1 MSSPWQIKNLQ
12 VSTQSS
18 VSSINKI
25 KGQCQFVRRPMEEVS
40 KELFILLL
48 LFNTTAAVMSLEHR
62 KRRHLEPE
70 PEPEMSSADDEE
82 FAAWVAGCFSSTAV
96 AAEEAS
102 IFNTTAVVSQ
112 GQEDAQAQ
120 EHRKRRLDAVADA
133 YTDEE
138 FAAWIADPTFPDEAL
153 SQIFSDLPPLVEASS
168 QFKSNLLLMLI
179 LILMEILLH

>member
-62 KRRHLEPE
+62 KRRHLEAE
-70 PEPEMSSADDEE
+70 PEPEMPSADDEE
-82 FAAWVAGCFSSTAV
+82 FPAWVAGCFSSTAV

>member
-1 MSSPWQIKNLQ
+1 
-12 VSTQSS
+12 
-18 VSSINKI
+18 
-25 KGQCQFVRRPMEEVS
+25 MEEVS

-48 LFNTTAAVMSLEHR
+48 LFNTTAAMMSLEHR
-62 KRRHLEPE
+62 KRRHLEAE
-70 PEPEMSSADDEE
+70 PEPEMPSADDEE
-82 FAAWVAGCFSSTAV
+82 FPAWVAGCFSSTATAAAT

-120 EHRKRRLDAVADA
+120 EHRKRPLDAVADA

-153 SQIFSDLPPLVEASS
+153 SQIFSDLPPLVEAFIQS
-168 QFKSNLLLMLI
+168 KSNPVADADTDADTDGDIVALI
-179 LILMEILLH
+179 TALISDPTQLDEAWSKIFRL